1 MTIPYSSTILKP
13 LAISP
18 YYPLSKSDKVRINE
32 AIRASEVRVI
42 SDELGNLGVLSV
54 REAIAKAR
62 EHGLD
67 LIEISPDANPPVA
80 KIMDYGKY
88 QYSQKKKQKE
98 IKAKTNTASSEVK
111 SIQVK
116 VGTGDNDLMLKAKKA
131 SEWLSE
137 GHRVKVELF
146 LRGRTK
152 FMDKKFLEERLNRVL
167 QMVETP
173 YKVVDPL
180 KESPKGI
187 MVTIEKQR

>member
-1 MTIPYSSTILKP
+1 
-13 LAISP
+13 
-18 YYPLSKSDKVRINE
+18 
-32 AIRASEVRVI
+32 
-42 SDELGNLGVLSV
+42 
-54 REAIAKAR
+54 
-62 EHGLD
+62 
-67 LIEISPDANPPVA
+67 
-80 KIMDYGKY
+80 
-88 QYSQKKKQKE
+88 
-98 IKAKTNTASSEVK
+98 
-111 SIQVK
+111 
-116 VGTGDNDLMLKAKKA
+116 MLKAKKA

-187 MVTIEKQR
+187 METIEKQR

>member
-1 MTIPYSSTILKP
+1 M
-13 LAISP
+13 
-18 YYPLSKSDKVRINE
+18 
-32 AIRASEVRVI
+32 RVI